1 MVRSCRGFATLHSVP
16 DPSSDITLEDGP
28 EGLELRRPCDRPGQ
42 GVQARFEGL
51 STRGHPFSKLL
62 HGCEGPIVDATAGLG
77 GDTGVLAALGRRV
90 LAIERV
96 PELFRM
102 LEEAHAR
109 IDDPEFR
116 DRILLLEGDAI
127 ERLNSL
133 PDEFRAPAAIILD
146 PMYPARRKSSALPS
160 KGMQALRLLLDHSA
174 PDSVDALL
182 QAAFDAS
189 PTRVILKRPPEASVF
204 TKRPPTFS
212 VGSKL
217 VRWDAW
223 ELG

>member
-42 GVQARFEGL
+42 GVQARLEGL

-62 HGCEGPIVDATAGLG
+62 HGCDGPIVDATAGLG
-77 GDTGVLAALGRRV
+77 GDTGVLAALGRHV
-90 LAIERV
+90 LSIERV

-102 LEEAHAR
+102 LEQAHAR
-109 IDDPEFR
+109 IDDPDLRE
-116 DRILLLEGDAI
+116 RIVLLEGDAI
-127 ERLNSL
+127 QCLASL
-133 PDEFRAPAAIILD
+133 PEPFRAPAAVILD
-146 PMYPARRKSSALPS
+146 PMYPARRKASALPS
-160 KGMQALRLLLDHSA
+160 KGMQALRLLLEGSG
-174 PDSVDALL
+174 PDMVEDLL
-182 QAAFDAS
+182 DAAFAAS
-189 PTRVILKRPPEASVF
+189 PVRVILKRPPEASSF